1 MWDDWKKFDSAKT
14 LKMLREAEKD
24 YLVPGIEEDVI
35 PTSKIEE
42 NIPVHVIPDEGERVR
57 PNEISDKSSDLTYLN
72 KDADADTSAYDRVLN
87 GLEKLDKLYN
97 PMMHNMHK
105 PVIEGNYNVTGDTR
119 VIPIVEHEDGQI
131 QNGQGRIMSP
141 FTL

>member
-14 LKMLREAEKD
+14 LKMLQEAEKD

-97 PMMHNMHK
+97 PTMQKMHD
-105 PVIEGNYNVTGDTR
+105 PVIEVNYKVKVDTR
-119 VIPIVEHEDGQI
+119 VIPIVEHED
-131 QNGQGRIMSP
+131 N
-141 FTL
+141 